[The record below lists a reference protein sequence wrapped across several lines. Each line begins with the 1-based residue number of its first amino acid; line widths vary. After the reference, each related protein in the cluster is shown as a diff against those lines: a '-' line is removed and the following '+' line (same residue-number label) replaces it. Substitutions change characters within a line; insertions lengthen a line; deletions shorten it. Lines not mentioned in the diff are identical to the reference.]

1 MIGSSHASPPTV
13 SVGIPAYRGAAHIGT
28 AIESVLGQTF
38 GDFELVIIDDDSP
51 DETFATADSFQD
63 PRVRC
68 LRNVRNL
75 GPQGN
80 WNRCLTEAA
89 GTYFKLL
96 PQDDVL
102 APDCL
107 QRQLEVF
114 ESDVNREIALV
125 FCARRILDTRG
136 KRVLER
142 RPFGRRAR
150 RLTGNTVFRR
160 CLHRGTNVI
169 GEPGGVMFR
178 RELAK
183 AVGPFD
189 ATFPYVIDLD
199 YWLRLLAYGNAYY
212 LPDLLASFRV
222 TPRSWSVEIGAAQ
235 PEQFAG
241 LMAKCAKD
249 RGWQAG
255 TLDLV
260 LTRALALANNGLR
273 LMIYRFLGQG
283 GAE

>member
-1 MIGSSHASPPTV
+1 
-13 SVGIPAYRGAAHIGT
+13 
-28 AIESVLGQTF
+28 VLGQTF
-38 GDFELVIIDDDSP
+38 DDFELVIIDDDSP
-51 DETFATADSFQD
+51 DETFAIAGSFRD

-75 GPQGN
+75 GPEGN
-80 WNRCLTEAA
+80 WNRCLAEAG

-96 PQDDVL
+96 PQDDLL

-107 QRQLEVF
+107 QRQVEVF
-114 ESDVNREIALV
+114 ESDVNRDIALV
-125 FCARRILDTRG
+125 FCARRILDAHGRC
-136 KRVLER
+136 VLER
-142 RPFGRRAR
+142 RHFGRSAR
-150 RLTGNTVFRR
+150 QLTGNALFRR

-169 GEPGGVMFR
+169 GEPGAVMFR

-199 YWLRLLAYGNAYY
+199 YWLRLLAHGHGYY

-222 TPRSWSVEIGAAQ
+222 TPRSWSVAIGAAQ

-249 RGWQAG
+249 HGWHAR
-255 TLDLV
+255 TIDLV
-260 LTRALALANNGLR
+260 LTRGLALANNSVR
-273 LMIYRFLGQG
+273 LMIYRFLLQG
-283 GAE
+283 AGE